1 MSGEMKLGRG
11 RGLDGVASGAVE
23 LAAGCFGSGKLVS
36 GCLIVDGLIT
46 PVGLTR
52 GGMCGAGGR
61 GSG

>member
-23 LAAGCFGSGKLVS
+23 LAAGCFGSGKFVS
-36 GCLIVDGLIT
+36 GCLIVDELIAR
-46 PVGLTR
+46 VELTR